1 MREFF
6 WNYACFIYYFESST
20 QKKNCDVLARYNLHI
35 LNMRG
40 QGYDGV
46 INMNGTWNELQTLLF
61 RDSFYAYYV
70 H

>member
-1 MREFF
+1 MFQ
-6 WNYACFIYYFESST
+6 IILLQHSK
-20 QKKNCDVLARYNLHI
+20 QNCDVLARYNLHI

-46 INMNGTWNELQTLLF
+46 INMRDAWNGLQTLLF
-61 RDSFYAYYV
+61 RDSPYAYYV

>member
-1 MREFF
+1 
-6 WNYACFIYYFESST
+6 
-20 QKKNCDVLARYNLHI
+20 LHI

-46 INMNGTWNELQTLLF
+46 INMCDAWNGLQTLLF
-61 RDSFYAYYV
+61 RDSPYAYYV